1 MESICK
7 YNKPDCYGAKELEF
21 LLELSSLLSNKDINL
36 DDVMSLLANHLSAER
51 IILTILNR
59 ENSNIVIEGTF
70 GITEK
75 EDKVTKSVS
84 PESSISVQVPE
95 KENISDSQRLE
106 SQEIKP
112 APQTLDNTES
122 KIKRIVWFFENGKFE
137 SFEP

>member
-75 EDKVTKSVS
+75 EKKQAV
-84 PESSISVQVPE
+84 
-95 KENISDSQRLE
+95 
-106 SQEIKP
+106 
-112 APQTLDNTES
+112 
-122 KIKRIVWFFENGKFE
+122 
-137 SFEP
+137 